1 MVKNLIQKDMN
12 SIIKNV
18 SLKIQN
24 NLVIQKIK
32 NMNIFTDRRIYNS
45 EEWYRNKIS
54 EQTEIC
60 LKAQN
65 RINEIKNQIKIE
77 EELALV
83 QEEIKNLKEQR
94 KNKFG
99 Y

>member
-1 MVKNLIQKDMN
+1 
-12 SIIKNV
+12 
-18 SLKIQN
+18 
-24 NLVIQKIK
+24 
-32 NMNIFTDRRIYNS
+32 MNIFTDRRIYNS

-65 RINEIKNQIKIE
+65 RINEIKNQIKLE

-83 QEEIKNLKEQR
+83 QEEIKNLEEQI